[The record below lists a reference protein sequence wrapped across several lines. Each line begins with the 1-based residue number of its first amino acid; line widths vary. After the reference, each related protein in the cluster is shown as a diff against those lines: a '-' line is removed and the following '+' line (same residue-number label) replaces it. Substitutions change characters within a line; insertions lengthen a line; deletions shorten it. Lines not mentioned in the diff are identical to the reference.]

1 MELDSIVVGDCL
13 DVMADFPNGSIDIV
27 LTDPPFAS
35 GARRESAKSLRGAM
49 GRAENASWFE
59 GDNLTTN
66 GLAMLIHLNAIQWTR
81 ILKPNHHAL
90 CFTDWRMYPTV
101 SAAMETGGLR
111 LVGCVI
117 WDKVHF
123 GMGHQFRNQHEF
135 IVVASKGKPR
145 PPARRDVGNVISV
158 PRKRAECHPTE
169 KPVELI
175 EILLSVLSYEGE
187 TVADF
192 FMGSGTTAVA
202 ALKLGRH
209 FYGCDINPEYV
220 DIANGRIE
228 KARLEMAQLSFCLE
242 QKEVTNES

>member
-1 MELDSIVVGDCL
+1 MVDLI
-13 DVMADFPNGSIDIV
+13 I
-27 LTDPPFAS
+27 TDPPFAS
-35 GARRESAKSLRGAM
+35 GARRESAKTLRGAM
-49 GRAENASWFE
+49 SRAKKADENWFE

-81 ILKPNHHAL
+81 LLKPNHHSL

-111 LVGCVI
+111 LCGCVI

-158 PRKRAECHPTE
+158 PRKRAEYHPTE

-175 EILLSVLSYEGE
+175 EILINTLSYENE
-187 TVADF
+187 IIADF
-192 FMGSGTTAVA
+192 FIGSGTTAIA

-209 FYGCDINPEYV
+209 FYGCDINHEYAKL
-220 DIANGRIE
+220 ANERIE
-228 KARLEMAQLSFCLE
+228 KTRLEMAQPSFSVWTE
-242 QKEVTNES
+242 RQIIVEGDGND